1 MAISYSMAPTL
12 RDYDMTTP
20 EGRRRWVFDHWVQIA
35 PYGYSAYLRHGRGA
49 VLVNGRLK
57 EPDAQPPR
65 WLTPEVA
72 QTMSSELV
80 DAINDYDPANET
92 VVVFDLRG
100 TAFVFG
106 RYQVDDYSPPLVYA
120 EQWTDAILLQAGVSW

>member
-1 MAISYSMAPTL
+1 MAISYSIARTL
-12 RDYDMTTP
+12 RDYDMTSA

-49 VLVNGRLK
+49 VPINGRQG
-57 EPDAQPPR
+57 PDTQPPR

-80 DAINDYDPANET
+80 TLYDA
-92 VVVFDLRG
+92 F
-100 TAFVFG
+100 TAVC
-106 RYQVDDYSPPLVYA
+106 LAA
-120 EQWTDAILLQAGVSW
+120 EHDGKGKQRRSILNNKWRQQRPID